1 MFCQY
6 KAYIYLNMSGNIQIK
21 KTLIN
26 MTVNDMVKKL
36 RVMLAADHAVVTR
49 SKFADATLVDGTEVY
64 TEGELM
70 VGATLLI
77 KTEEG
82 VESPYAPE
90 GLHETTEGLLITV
103 GPNGE
108 IMEITEAAIEAPIV
122 TEEVMEE
129 VAIEVPVSEAAVPAT
144 EELLAGIAE
153 MIAPFTEEIAALT
166 EEVVALKARFN
177 KIADE
182 PAATP
187 IRNTFSENK
196 VIKDDMIAKR
206 MEALRAIRKN

>member
-1 MFCQY
+1 
-6 KAYIYLNMSGNIQIK
+6 
-21 KTLIN
+21 
-26 MTVNDMVKKL
+26 MTVQDMVKKL
-36 RVMLAADHAVVTR
+36 RVMLAADQEVVVTETQ
-49 SKFADATLVDGTEVY
+49 FTDVNLVDGTVVY

-82 VESPYAPE
+82 EESPYAPE
-90 GLHETTEGLLITV
+90 GIHETTDGKLIGV

-108 IMEITEAAIEAPIV
+108 IMEISEVAEEAAT
-122 TEEVMEE
+122 TEEEIVEEAMEE
-129 VAIEVPVSEAAVPAT
+129 VEVEVPVSEEAIPAT
-144 EELLAGIAE
+144 EELLTGIAE

-166 EEVVALKARFN
+166 EEVTALKARFN

-196 VIKDDMIAKR
+196 AIKDEMLATR

>member
-1 MFCQY
+1 
-6 KAYIYLNMSGNIQIK
+6 
-21 KTLIN
+21 
-26 MTVNDMVKKL
+26 MTVQDMVKKL
-36 RVMLAADHAVVTR
+36 RVMLAADEAVVTEQI
-49 SKFADATLVDGTEVY
+49 FAEATLEDGTVVY
-64 TEGELM
+64 TDGELV

-82 VESPYAPE
+82 EESPYAPE
-90 GLHETTEGLLITV
+90 GIHQTTDGKLIGV

-108 IMEITEAAIEAPIV
+108 IMEISEVAEEAAT
-122 TEEVMEE
+122 TEEVVEEAMEE
-129 VAIEVPVSEAAVPAT
+129 VEVEVPVSEEAIPAT
-144 EELLAGIAE
+144 EELLTGIAE

-166 EEVVALKARFN
+166 EEVTALKARFN

-196 VIKDDMIAKR
+196 AIKDDMLAKR
-206 MEALRAIRKN
+206 MDALRAIRKN